1 VSAKPDKKQAAP
13 PTPEAAPEAAPEK
26 KKPPIKTIGIVAA
39 LMIAQGVGVYM
50 IAKMTSPKPAA
61 ADVQVDASAKS
72 DHESFVE
79 IPLIEEKFQNL
90 QSGRPYIWDV
100 SIVLKVKAKDEQF
113 VTELLQK
120 QANEV
125 KEGIALIFRRAPH
138 TQLMEAGLETLNRQI
153 YAYLNNDVVDKDA
166 ESKPRVYRILIP
178 KCKGFPA
185 D

>member
-1 VSAKPDKKQAAP
+1 MSDKPDKKKAP
-13 PTPEAAPEAAPEK
+13 PAAEPAAAEAAPAK
-26 KKPPIKTIGIVAA
+26 KKPPIKMIGIVGG
-39 LMIAQGVGVYM
+39 MMVAQGVGVYM
-50 IAKMTSPKPAA
+50 LAKMTSPKSAV
-61 ADVQVDASAKS
+61 ADVQVHTDDKS
-72 DHESFVE
+72 HESYVE

-90 QSGRPYIWDV
+90 QSGRPFIWDV
-100 SIVLKVKAKDEQF
+100 SIVLKVKAKDETF

-125 KEGIALIFRRAPH
+125 KEGISLIFRRAPH

-153 YAYLNNDVVDKDA
+153 YAYLNNEVIEKDA
-166 ESKPRVYRILIP
+166 EGKPRVSRVLIP